1 MRRTGLTLII
11 LILQFASLL
20 PARQTGRV
28 PTWEDRNRDGI
39 NDRFTDR
46 NGDGRNDV
54 NGEPYS
60 LPVAFLDKN
69 GDGINDLWKDC
80 DGDGVND
87 YLGPMLKQ
95 NQRWVDSDGD
105 GLMDARQGQLRGR
118 ALMAHVLDA
127 DGDMKNDV
135 TGVAFNGRD
144 VFGFRY
150 GNVDE
155 ESGIV
160 DDSFVDANGDGMN
173 DRFLTPQRQSE
184 LDHGKM
190 DRFNDADGDG
200 IADDRRLR
208 RGMGRGG
215 RRGRI

>member
-1 MRRTGLTLII
+1 MRRTHLTL
-11 LILQFASLL
+11 LFLVFSLVSLL
-20 PARQTGRV
+20 PAMQTGAV
-28 PTWEDRNRDGI
+28 PGWEDRNLDGI
-39 NDRFTDR
+39 NDLFTDS
-46 NGDGRNDV
+46 NGDGINDV
-54 NGEPYS
+54 TGKTYA
-60 LPVAFLDKN
+60 LPMAFQDDN

-87 YLGPMLKQ
+87 YLGDRLKKDL
-95 NQRWVDSDGD
+95 RWVDSNGD
-105 GLMDARQGQLRGR
+105 GLMDTRQGQLRGR
-118 ALMAHVLDA
+118 ALMAYVLDA

-144 VFGFRY
+144 IYGYRF

-155 ESGIV
+155 ESGII
-160 DDSFVDANGDGMN
+160 DEAFTDSNGDGMN
-173 DRFLTPQRQSE
+173 DRFLTPERKSF

-208 RGMGRGG
+208 RGLGRQG